1 MNAFTYSIDEHVA
14 LAFPQLDA
22 AEELFSLIES
32 DRPHIEAFIDVMAE
46 TKSIKDEKDF
56 IKLKLHGYAEETEYL
71 FFILYDQIICG
82 CIDIHG
88 IDKKVGKGEIGY
100 WLHSSYSKRGIVT
113 KSVQAICTLAFEEYG
128 LNKLIICVDT
138 ENEPSNR
145 VAQRAGFIKTSTEPQ
160 DALLFGKLRDMNRY
174 TLLKEQFKKGFDE

>member
-1 MNAFTYSIDEHVA
+1 MAT
-14 LAFPQLDA
+14 
-22 AEELFSLIES
+22 LFIF
-32 DRPHIEAFIDVMAE
+32 EA
-46 TKSIKDEKDF
+46 
-56 IKLKLHGYAEETEYL
+56 GNCY
-71 FFILYDQIICG
+71 
-82 CIDIHG
+82 
-88 IDKKVGKGEIGY
+88 
-100 WLHSSYSKRGIVT
+100 

-174 TLLKEQFKKGFDE
+174 TLLKNNSKGF